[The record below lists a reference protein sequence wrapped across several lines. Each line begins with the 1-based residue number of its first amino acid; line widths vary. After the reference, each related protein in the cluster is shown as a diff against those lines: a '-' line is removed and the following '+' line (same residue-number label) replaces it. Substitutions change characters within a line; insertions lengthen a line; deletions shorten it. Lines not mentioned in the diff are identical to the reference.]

1 MFKRWLH
8 AFHIDAFFHYCLGK
22 PTVYST
28 DVPPAEESISDIIRD
43 GVPPEEDLALRALL
57 PEWRP
62 KRGRRK
68 MEGNEADQG
77 TPPKRTQRGVS
88 LNAEDMP
95 TSHGIFSAQPQSAF
109 PWSEQANRE
118 NAWATAHRAIVPKTG
133 QAMTPQQPFPGQ
145 QAFWMDVPD
154 ATPSTPYP
162 QSAITPRHSQST
174 YEQSD
179 TPQSAHPG
187 SHRPR
192 KRHGPTVSAAWSSGG
207 SAVSGKLPRGRP
219 PNNRSVQDGPFS
231 TFPVNPQNR
240 PLATKP
246 TVTPSQTPHPD
257 QRTPTPI
264 GDGARQ
270 PPTPSTQPPP
280 SSPFTAGP
288 IQTPVR
294 KPSKLS
300 LQVPQHA
307 GGPVRLATPPPKV
320 LVNGQDGRTEDAN
333 SYRRHERRSS
343 ADFFASVEDDA
354 SELGYESEE
363 EVRGDAINWKKRAM
377 VLSRKLKE
385 KEAELKAMKRRVLE
399 AVM

>member
-1 MFKRWLH
+1 
-8 AFHIDAFFHYCLGK
+8 
-22 PTVYST
+22 VYSKE
-28 DVPPAEESISDIIRD
+28 VPPAEESISDINRD

-68 MEGNEADQG
+68 MDGSELDQS
-77 TPPKRTQRGVS
+77 TPSKRTQRGVS
-88 LNAEDMP
+88 LNAEEIP
-95 TSHGIFSAQPQSAF
+95 TSHGLFSAQPQSAF
-109 PWSEQANRE
+109 PWSEQSARD
-118 NAWATAHRAIVPKTG
+118 NAWATAHRAIIPKTG

-145 QAFWMDVPD
+145 QTFWMDVPD
-154 ATPSTPYP
+154 PTPSTPYP

-174 YEQSD
+174 YEQSE

-187 SHRPR
+187 SARPR

-207 SAVSGKLPRGRP
+207 SGANGKLPRGRP

-231 TFPVNPQNR
+231 TFPINPPSR
-240 PLATKP
+240 PSAVRP
-246 TVTPSQTPHPD
+246 TGTPSQTPHPD

-264 GDGARQ
+264 GDGVRYTQ
-270 PPTPSTQPPP
+270 PPASQPPP
-280 SSPFTAGP
+280 SQPPLSTPLTAGAV
-288 IQTPVR
+288 QTPVR

-300 LQVPQHA
+300 LQVPQHS

-320 LVNGQDGRTEDAN
+320 LVNGEVGRSEDPN
-333 SYRRHERRSS
+333 SYRRHERRTS

-363 EVRGDAINWKKRAM
+363 EAVGDKIDWRKRAM

-385 KEAELKAMKRRVLE
+385 KEAELKAIKRRVLE